1 MKMSLS
7 KTRRTDALDTIAI
20 IDGTVGADTI
30 AFTTKSTTVNAYE
43 GANTI
48 TGTTGNNHIIAG
60 IGADTISVT
69 TGHNTIDAGGGVN
82 TIVATTG
89 DNLITTGDGADTIT
103 VSTGDNTIHAG
114 GGANTI
120 TASSGNNTITA
131 GDGADTITTSG
142 STGGTNTV
150 HAGNGANTVT
160 TGAGNDIVTS
170 GNGADT
176 ITTAAGDDTITIKG
190 GIDTIAAGAG
200 NDTLIADLTL
210 ATSAVSLSA
219 LAGTAAAGYA
229 GNISG
234 LGVATFAGVEN
245 FEITSGVFNDTIT
258 TGDGT
263 DVVHAGAGDDTVN
276 LAGGNDEAI
285 YTMTANTM
293 ADGTHASDVYQGGT
307 GVDTLT
313 LEFTDDEWLSAGVQA
328 DVAKYQEHL
337 KNVSLDPFV
346 FDFGLT
352 VSEFEALRVIVD
364 GEELD
369 PNAVAT
375 DDFTDLAED
384 DFNTE
389 FNSVLEN
396 DAAALGAY
404 SVKFIERSDSLKGNL
419 TFSPGKD
426 GAPDG
431 SFSFDPNDEFEYLAE
446 GESEKVIFVYE
457 VQDAY
462 RGPSQ
467 ATATIRVAGENDRPV
482 ADAFSTSL
490 GEDDASVL
498 ITASGS
504 DADVTDNLTFK
515 ILSAPMDDLG
525 NQYGSV
531 NNNGDGEFLFS
542 TGDNFQF
549 LNDGETREMTFTY
562 VAVDDSGTATNTSA
576 AQTVTIG
583 VTGSNDAPLTF
594 DPTFNFETTKQSIYK
609 TGAASI
615 KDPDLPFLGG
625 SWDQS
630 FSVELVPGVS
640 GGIDGIPAVITPAI
654 TSFIPGVPDIPAIT
668 VTPAIPGITVSTP
681 SISLNGSTSGKIGL
695 QPFFS
700 MTGGDIDA
708 TIPIAASFSAPKQ
721 VEAGESFT
729 LSSAFLFGANSSI
742 TTQSPEIS
750 FGVDMIF
757 DVAGSLTLDFSS
769 SSFGGA
775 DFYNLIPSF
784 DTGPQKHN
792 IFTLKSGEI
801 GGEIPL
807 GLFFQN
813 IPQVEEFLTLTVN
826 TPNVTTTGGFSTDA
840 DGLLGPITSKGTDE
854 IASLTLDIDEIIA
867 AGLSALSGGAALDIM
882 LGFEGGYSF
891 GIDTPLGDVNL
902 AGFDVIVDLLSSEL
916 STSISLLQDFSLELK
931 DLPLEITLEDGSIIT
946 GFSLGDEVT
955 ITAPVDFDAD
965 VDGDKDGY
973 IDFTVD
979 VDMDAVLTTMVS
991 LGFDTTF
998 ALGAVRAIGSVT
1010 SDIGSDFSFN
1020 AFEGEAEGTADDFLY
1035 YDSAGLVNEEVVL
1048 SNDTFDLV
1056 GFMPGSQNT
1065 TNLYFDVA

>member
-1 MKMSLS
+1 LTTHPH
-7 KTRRTDALDTIAI
+7 KTTATFK
-20 IDGTVGADTI
+20 GTNGADTI
-30 AFTTKSTTVNAYE
+30 ALTTESTRVKALD

-48 TGTTGNNHIIAG
+48 SGTTGNNYITAG
-60 IGADTISVT
+60 RGADTITVT
-69 TGHNTIDAGGGVN
+69 TGHNTIDAGSGVN
-82 TIVATTG
+82 TITATTG
-89 DNLITTGDGADTIT
+89 NNLITTGDSADTISVT
-103 VSTGDNTIHAG
+103 TGNNTIHAG

-120 TASSGNNTITA
+120 TATTGNNFITSS
-131 GDGADTITTSG
+131 DGADTITTSG

-176 ITTAAGDDTITIKG
+176 ITTGAGDDTITVKG
-190 GIDTIAAGAG
+190 GVDTIAAGAG
-200 NDTLIADLTL
+200 NDTLIADLSL
-210 ATSAVSLSA
+210 ARDDISLNA
-219 LAGTAAAGYA
+219 PAGTSAAGYA
-229 GNISG
+229 GSISG
-234 LGVATFAGVEN
+234 FGIVTFAGVEN
-245 FEITSGVFNDTIT
+245 FEITSGDFNDTIT

-263 DVVHAGAGDDTVN
+263 DVVHAGAGNDTVN

-285 YTMTANTM
+285 YTMTANTI

-313 LEFTDDEWLSAGVQA
+313 LEFTDEEWLSAGVQA
-328 DVAKYQEHL
+328 DVAKYQAHL
-337 KNVSLDPFV
+337 KNVSPDPFV

-369 PNAVAT
+369 PNAIAT
-375 DDFTDLAED
+375 DDSTGLAED
-384 DFNTE
+384 DGITK

-419 TFSPGKD
+419 TFSPGED

-431 SFSFDPNDEFEYLAE
+431 SFSFDPNDEFEYLAK
-446 GESEKVIFVYE
+446 GESEQVIFVYE

-467 ATATIRVAGENDRPV
+467 ATATITVAGENDRPV

-515 ILSAPMDDLG
+515 ILSVPMDALG
-525 NQYGSV
+525 KQYGSV
-531 NNNGDGEFLFS
+531 ENNGDGTFTFF

-549 LNDGETREMTFTY
+549 LNAGETREMTFTY
-562 VAVDDSGTATNTSA
+562 VAVDDSEETTTDTSA
-576 AQTVTIG
+576 AQTVTIE
-583 VTGSNDAPLTF
+583 VMGSTDAPLTF
-594 DPTFNFETTKQSIYK
+594 EPPSDGNTFNLETTGQSIYR
-609 TGAASI
+609 TGGASI
-615 KDPDLPFLGG
+615 QDPDLPFLGG
-625 SWDQS
+625 EWDES

-640 GGIDGIPAVITPAI
+640 GGFGGTDAVVA
-654 TSFIPGVPDIPAIT
+654 SGVT
-668 VTPAIPGITVSTP
+668 LFPAIPGITVSTP

-721 VEAGESFT
+721 VEAGDSFV
-729 LSSAFLFGANSSI
+729 LSNAFLFGANSSI

-775 DFYNLIPSF
+775 DSYNLIPSF
-784 DTGPQKHN
+784 DTGEQQYN
-792 IFTLKSGEI
+792 IFTLNSGDI
-801 GGEIPL
+801 GGDIPL
-807 GLFFQN
+807 SLLFQS
-813 IPQVEEFLTLTVN
+813 IPGIENFLTLSVN
-826 TPNVTTTGGFSTDA
+826 TPNVTTTGGFSTYA
-840 DGLLGPITSKGTDE
+840 DGYEVGPITSHGTDK
-854 IASLTLDIDEIIA
+854 IASLALDIDEIIA
-867 AGLSALSGGAALDIM
+867 AGLSTLSGSAALDIK

-891 GIDTPLGDVNL
+891 GIDTIFGDVNL

-946 GFSLGDEVT
+946 GLSLGDEVT

-1020 AFEGEAEGTADDFLY
+1020 AFEGEADGTADDFLY
-1035 YDSAGLVNEEVVL
+1035 YDSAGLVSEEVVL